1 MAKQRVGI
9 LRLTYSKM
17 PFVTVVN
24 SIHLGEKQN
33 KIAEASF
40 KIKINLFFFLN
51 LRIEM
56 FQSIYLKI
64 FIFSNIRVVY
74 SGQGRHYYFFHEG
87 ESIFVIF
94 FKDDIFCGTKAFVS
108 V

>member
-1 MAKQRVGI
+1 
-9 LRLTYSKM
+9 
-17 PFVTVVN
+17 
-24 SIHLGEKQN
+24 
-33 KIAEASF
+33 
-40 KIKINLFFFLN
+40 
-51 LRIEM
+51 M

>member
-9 LRLTYSKM
+9 LGLTYSKM

-40 KIKINLFFFLN
+40 KIKINLFF
-51 LRIEM
+51 
-56 FQSIYLKI
+56 YKK
-64 FIFSNIRVVY
+64 
-74 SGQGRHYYFFHEG
+74 
-87 ESIFVIF
+87 
-94 FKDDIFCGTKAFVS
+94 FKN
-108 V
+108 